1 MEKTMANTTYTYL
14 FRVKNPRTG
23 FSDIPVQAKN
33 AGEARGIVESMY
45 GKENVM
51 GLQQMIENK

>member
-1 MEKTMANTTYTYL
+1 MANTTYTYL